1 MKKNEMDNFD
11 TEYIDLDNLLQFYI
25 DEFRSHKRDV
35 SKKV

>member
-1 MKKNEMDNFD
+1 MDNFD